1 MRQPLTPSGSW
12 CCVTAMASPPGN
24 GLQHAVEPL
33 SLLGFTE
40 LEATVYA
47 FLVQHSPATGYRI
60 SRAIGKPIANTYK
73 AIEALQRKGAV
84 LVDETGN
91 RMCRA
96 VPPEDLLDRA
106 ERTFRQRHRE
116 AKRALSRIPKATPD
130 TGIYAL
136 TSPEQVYDRCRK
148 MLAKAR
154 EVAVLDLFPEPLS
167 ELRSAVLACARRG
180 VRMAVQVYQSEA
192 LPGIDVVQHGQAD
205 TVLQKWDGHWVNC
218 VIDGAEL
225 VIAFMG
231 RDGETVHQ
239 AIWSRSPFL
248 CTVFGSALGAELLAS
263 SLQHEV
269 LEHRP
274 ESEVRETIGRFSRF
288 RAHELPAYRTLTRK
302 PAAKPRRKAKGK
314 P

>member
-1 MRQPLTPSGSW
+1 MCQDLTAPASW
-12 CCVTAMASPPGN
+12 CCVTAMASLPGN

-167 ELRSAVLACARRG
+167 ELRPAVLACARRG
-180 VRMAVQVYQSEA
+180 VRMAVQVYQPED

-205 TVLQKWDGHWVNC
+205 TVLQKWDGHWLNC

-239 AIWSRSPFL
+239 AIWNVLLKLELNRALVQRYMESARSSVFFL
-248 CTVFGSALGAELLAS
+248 DPHVCLKCHYRSTDLLWQCPHCHEWNSFVEERIAPAKEATVEM
-263 SLQHEV
+263 
-269 LEHRP
+269 
-274 ESEVRETIGRFSRF
+274 
-288 RAHELPAYRTLTRK
+288 
-302 PAAKPRRKAKGK
+302 
-314 P
+314 